1 MRRVLS
7 ILCFALLT
15 TPLLAQGAKTVD
27 EAWKRAFA
35 AGDAAA
41 VAALY
46 APDATMYPPD
56 EMASKGRDA
65 IKASYEK
72 FFSANTVSDVRL
84 DYDYSSTS
92 GDLSAA
98 SGRFSFTAHPKG
110 GGAAQNMTGR
120 FTSIVA
126 RKGGKWM
133 YVSDHASM
141 PMAPP
146 PPPASAAPAPK
157 PTP

>member
-7 ILCFALLT
+7 VLCLALLT
-15 TPLLAQGAKTVD
+15 SPLLAQGSKNVD
-27 EAWKRAFA
+27 EAWKRAFT

-56 EMASKGRDA
+56 EMNAKGRDA
-65 IKASYEK
+65 IKGSYEK
-72 FFSANTVSDVRL
+72 FFSANTISDVRL

-92 GDLSAA
+92 GNLSVA
-98 SGRFSFTAHPKG
+98 SGRFSFTAHPKA
-110 GGAAQNMTGR
+110 GGAAQTMEGR
-120 FTSIVA
+120 FTSVTE
-126 RKGGKWM
+126 RKNGKWM

-141 PMAPP
+141 PMP
-146 PPPASAAPAPK
+146 PPPAAAPAPK
-157 PTP
+157 P